1 MNAKKLI
8 TLIAEGESTVLEFKR
23 KAVSPQ
29 KIAKEITAMLNTK
42 GGYLLIGVDDDGT
55 ITGVRSEKSEVDMVQ
70 TACSIWIDPP
80 VEPNLEIIGVYEKD
94 VVLCY
99 IEQGK
104 KKPYKLRI
112 EEPDGKIS
120 FKAYIRVGEKSIEA
134 SKEMTR
140 LLTYQ
145 SQEDKALTLS
155 IGQNEKR
162 LFAYLEK
169 YERAT
174 VTDFARLVNISNRRA
189 ERLLIRLVRAGVILI
204 HNDDTRD
211 YFYLAD
217 PK

>member
-1 MNAKKLI
+1 MNGKKLVA
-8 TLIAEGESTVLEFKR
+8 LIAEGESTVLEFKR

-29 KIAKEITAMLNTK
+29 KIAKEITAMVNTK
-42 GGYLLIGVDDDGT
+42 GGYLLVGVDDDGT
-55 ITGVRSEKSEVDMVQ
+55 IVGVRSEKTEMDILQ
-70 TACSIWIDPP
+70 TACNIWIEPAVEASFEIVP
-80 VEPNLEIIGVYEKD
+80 VYDKD

-99 IEQGK
+99 VEQGK
-104 KKPYKLRI
+104 SKPYKLRI
-112 EEPDGKIS
+112 EEPDGKVT

-134 SKEMTR
+134 SREMTR

-145 SQEDKALTLS
+145 SQETKSLTLS
-155 IGQNEKR
+155 IGHNEKK

-174 VTDFARLVNISNRRA
+174 VSDFAKLVNISNRRA

>member
-1 MNAKKLI
+1 MNGKKLVA
-8 TLIAEGESTVLEFKR
+8 LIAEGESTVLEFKR

-29 KIAKEITAMLNTK
+29 KIAKEITAMVNTK

-55 ITGVRSEKSEVDMVQ
+55 ITGVRSEKTEVDIVQ
-70 TACSIWIDPP
+70 TACSIWIEPP
-80 VEPNLEIIGVYEKD
+80 IEPTVEIVPIYDKD
-94 VVLCY
+94 VVICY
-99 IEQGK
+99 VEQGK
-104 KKPYKLRI
+104 SKPYKLRI
-112 EEPDGKIS
+112 EEPDGKVS

-134 SKEMTR
+134 SREMTR

-145 SQEDKALTLS
+145 SQESKSLTLS
-155 IGQNEKR
+155 IGQNEKQ

-174 VTDFARLVNISNRRA
+174 VSDFAKLVNISNRRA